1 MDGFGSDAA
10 GFGFRVAFWEFSG
23 LLVWFGFA
31 ALLWFGVVVC
41 LSCCGF
47 CGMYNIQPWGDSL
60 VWGFGVRLI
69 VGGLPLMLV
78 LCDLVCGVAFA
89 GCGC

>member
-1 MDGFGSDAA
+1 
-10 GFGFRVAFWEFSG
+10 
-23 LLVWFGFA
+23 
-31 ALLWFGVVVC
+31 
-41 LSCCGF
+41 
-47 CGMYNIQPWGDSL
+47 MYNIQPWGDSL
-60 VWGFGVRLI
+60 VWAFGVRLV